1 MEPLSTALIAIFI
14 PSLAVAL
21 NLGIKH
27 LMRDKKKTII
37 ISKPYGHDETIRVGA
52 LADDAKVLNI
62 VRRTIGF
69 EDDVY
74 KAILNIAEEV
84 SGLKVRRDRLF
95 DFVVEYKNH
104 RFAVECKYN
113 LGRSSV
119 FNLYQLLENSK
130 DLEKLFVI
138 TRQHMKSQQMEK
150 PKEES
155 SSSRIDFISIGAEAD
170 IQGTLNSLI
179 RHEIDLPITA

>member
-1 MEPLSTALIAIFI
+1 MEPLSTALIAILI

-37 ISKPYGHDETIRVGA
+37 ISKPFGQDETIRVGA

-69 EDDVY
+69 EDDVF
-74 KAILNIAEEV
+74 KAIQNIAEEV
-84 SGLKVRRDRLF
+84 AGLKVRRDQLF
-95 DFVVEYKNH
+95 DFIVEYNNH

-113 LGRSSV
+113 LGRSSISS
-119 FNLYQLLENSK
+119 LYQFLENDK
-130 DLEKLFVI
+130 ELEKLFVI
-138 TRQHMKSQQMEK
+138 TRQHIK
-150 PKEES
+150 PQKLEQTTDES
-155 SSSRIDFISIGAEAD
+155 SSGKINFVSVGPDAD
-170 IQGTLNSLI
+170 IQVTLNSLI
-179 RHEIDLPITA
+179 RREIDIPVTA